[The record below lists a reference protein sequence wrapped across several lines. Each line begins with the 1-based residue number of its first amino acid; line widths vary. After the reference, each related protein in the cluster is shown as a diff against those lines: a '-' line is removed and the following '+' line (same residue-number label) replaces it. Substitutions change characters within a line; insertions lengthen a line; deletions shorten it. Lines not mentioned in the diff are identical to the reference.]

1 MKYLY
6 EPVYITVGVSE
17 DVKCFRYEQTSAEE
31 SVLLTTR
38 SSDFTTTEMTTTN
51 DVITEIPTLQTD
63 DTERIT
69 LIGDNTFISTQ
80 ESSAMIETTSPT
92 LRNTNMDDNTFL
104 STTKSGPRNLII
116 STSLVCCSVIVFIVD
131 WSLRNE
137 NVEDL
142 EDDLPT
148 GEIVV
153 EYVVL
158 DTVISSTVPSTIGN
172 VVLFLVPDFV
182 VLRNVLQYNTK
193 HRCLFYLNFFSLF
206 DS

>member
-38 SSDFTTTEMTTTN
+38 SSDFITTESATTEMTTTN

-92 LRNTNMDDNTFL
+92 LRNTKMDDNTFL
-104 STTKSGPRNLII
+104 STTKSGTSNRTTFPIVEGTVEEITVSRTTYSTTISPVGKSSSSSSTFSFLNDQSTMNTITEQHTNDVDII
-116 STSLVCCSVIVFIVD
+116 SNPQYTTS
-131 WSLRNE
+131 
-137 NVEDL
+137 
-142 EDDLPT
+142 
-148 GEIVV
+148 GG
-153 EYVVL
+153 
-158 DTVISSTVPSTIGN
+158 TVIHLSQNHNESHNQG
-172 VVLFLVPDFV
+172 
-182 VLRNVLQYNTK
+182 K
-193 HRCLFYLNFFSLF
+193 
-206 DS
+206 